1 MRHLTTDT
9 LLNHIENT
17 EDSAD
22 RAAWTVHLGSCASCQ
37 EKAEELQ
44 ELVSLLSRDAANEP
58 PADLVQWGVQLFQP
72 VLSPKENPLRRLVG
86 RLVFD
91 SFLQP
96 ATAGVRHVGAA
107 PRQLLFKAGDVDVDL
122 RIESGLDDRIS
133 VAGQVLSST
142 KPFFDDTPVR
152 LESHGV
158 VRYKTRTNPVGEFIF
173 DEVPPDTYHLSM
185 DLPEGQVTLFCVY
198 RAEPSMA

>member
-22 RAAWTVHLGSCASCQ
+22 RATRTEHLSSCTSCQ

-44 ELVSLLSRDAANEP
+44 ELVGFLSQDAANEP
-58 PADLVQWGVQLFQP
+58 PVDLVQWGMQLFQP
-72 VLSPKENPLRRLVG
+72 VLRPKENPLRRIVG
-86 RLVFD
+86 KLVFD
-91 SFLQP
+91 SFQQP

-122 RIESGLDDRIS
+122 RIEASPDERIS
-133 VAGQVLSST
+133 VAGQVLST
-142 KPFFDDTPVR
+142 ATPFFDNTPVR
-152 LESHGV
+152 LEAHGI
-158 VRYKTRTNPVGEFIF
+158 VRYKTRTNPVGEFTF

-185 DLPEGQVTLFCVY
+185 DLPEGQVTLFCVH
-198 RAEPSMA
+198 RAEPTMA